1 MAALNPR
8 SAKMYFP
15 NEIAGFIN
23 FGKNLHRIDPK
34 SAPSF
39 INLFICALL
48 NFISVDILFSTF
60 SLSLFI
66 CVCVKNNSWSK
77 SALLIFFC
85 LFLMLF
91 HCYFLLLLLFYFIF
105 FAVKRS

>member
-1 MAALNPR
+1 MDALHPR
-8 SAKMYFP
+8 GAKMFFP

-23 FGKNLHRIDPK
+23 FGKNLASIDPK
-34 SAPSF
+34 ALPSF
-39 INLFICALL
+39 INLFICVLF

-77 SALLIFFC
+77 SALLKFKLPIIKVVP
-85 LFLMLF
+85 
-91 HCYFLLLLLFYFIF
+91 LLLFTASFNFFIC
-105 FAVKRS
+105 